1 MWFDVCMFVLTMMVD
16 EHKDQDMSSV
26 ITVETTMHKD
36 VHEELQLCCCLF
48 WGAKI
53 YNYVI
58 KPLYS
63 SPTSIYSLG
72 SRDYLMY
79 TSVYIKYYCYLLAT
93 PEIVIAFAL

>member
-1 MWFDVCMFVLTMMVD
+1 MWFDICMFVLTMMVD
-16 EHKDQDMSSV
+16 EHKDQDVICDYWREYYAQRCPWRTKALFLSV
-26 ITVETTMHKD
+26 
-36 VHEELQLCCCLF
+36 

-63 SPTSIYSLG
+63 SSTSIYSLG

-79 TSVYIKYYCYLLAT
+79 TSVYII
-93 PEIVIAFAL
+93 IVIC